1 MKKILLA
8 SVAALGLAGT
18 ASAAEL
24 AVAPAPLPV
33 PIFTW
38 TGCYLGIN
46 GGWIGGNDDY
56 TTRRTG
62 TSTNPYNFNGAEQAP
77 ERVRGVA
84 YLLSHSFSSD
94 ESAGTF
100 GGQFGCQYQA
110 GWFVLGG
117 EWDANWSG
125 LKEDNYFNY
134 GPVPIPGTISYW
146 RPRNELS
153 HKQLDWFT
161 TARVRVGAAWWDRV
175 LLYATGGIAM
185 GAFDAYQQVAF
196 VTPNDPF
203 GIPDYFGAYRE
214 NRIGWTVGG
223 GFEWAFAANWTAKAE
238 FLYLDFGSFDYISP
252 RVNFDP
258 TTRTLVWNTSIDAKE
273 YVARVGINYL
283 FHLGPPAVAPVYARY

>member
-1 MKKILLA
+1 MKRILLA

-18 ASAAEL
+18 ASAADL
-24 AVAPAPLPV
+24 AVRAPV
-33 PIFTW
+33 PVPLFSW

-56 TTRRTG
+56 ATSRRVFTG
-62 TSTNPYNFNGAEQAP
+62 PGFTP
-77 ERVRGVA
+77 EFA
-84 YLLSHSFSSD
+84 TPADNALLAHSYSSND
-94 ESAGTF
+94 SSGTF

-110 GWFVLGG
+110 GWLVIGG

-125 LKEDNYFNY
+125 LKEDNYFSY
-134 GPVPIPGTISYW
+134 GPITWVSNPANFWPART
-146 RPRNELS
+146 ELT

-175 LLYATGGIAM
+175 LIYATGGVAM
-185 GAFDAYQQVAF
+185 GALDAYTQVDHSF
-196 VTPNDPF
+196 PNSVNPTGPDFF
-203 GIPDYFGAYRE
+203 GGYRE

-252 RVNFDP
+252 ALNFN
-258 TTRTLVWNTSIDAKE
+258 TSGRAYFTSIDAKE

-283 FHLGPPAVAPVYARY
+283 FHLGPDVAPVYARY